1 MREKISKKLGNIQPV
16 VTTVSSSSK
25 SGSKSHSGFDQ
36 KRHDEQMKSIKEM
49 IKNKVGDSHTRKEE
63 EQRLEKERQK
73 ELEKK

>member
-1 MREKISKKLGNIQPV
+1 
-16 VTTVSSSSK
+16 
-25 SGSKSHSGFDQ
+25 
-36 KRHDEQMKSIKEM
+36 M